1 MGRNGSRRG
10 YGVGEIRSFRGQ
22 VAFLVVSVEEAGI
35 GPFGFS
41 PNQLEIVIESRPA
54 RG

>member
-1 MGRNGSRRG
+1 ME
-10 YGVGEIRSFRGQ
+10 EIRSSRGQ

-41 PNQLEIVIESRPA
+41 PNQLETVIESYLA